1 MAGAPGVIWGG
12 ANYMPEEAVKLYALT
27 ANGDYKAALALWAT
41 MLPSLIYIWHGDY
54 IPAVKSACRMRG
66 FDGGT
71 VRRPVRALSAADE
84 KLLGESLSALDRQ
97 A

>member
-1 MAGAPGVIWGG
+1 
-12 ANYMPEEAVKLYALT
+12 MPAEAVKLYELT
-27 ANGDYKAALALWAT
+27 ANGEYRAALELWAT

-71 VRRPVRALSAADE
+71 VRRPVRPLSVADE
-84 KLLGESLSALDRQ
+84 KLLAASLSALDRQ
-97 A
+97 T